1 MRWSTTRYLVLTN
14 TIPHMIHNRAFTRS
28 LLVLSV
34 SMLVL
39 VAACSGSNDDGHADD
54 GHDHVHSDETETA
67 RMRDWSGSPVPTV
80 ELSLDDSLEHTML
93 VVVADGF
100 TFTTADV
107 TEPVDGE
114 GHGHLYVDGELLT
127 MFYAPEFKLPRDV
140 ADGIHE
146 LTVTLSTNDHLEYAH
161 NGEPIGESI
170 MAGMHSDG

>member
-1 MRWSTTRYLVLTN
+1 
-14 TIPHMIHNRAFTRS
+14 MIHRQAFNRS

-39 VAACSGSNDDGHADD
+39 VAACGESNDD
-54 GHDHVHSDETETA
+54 GHDHVHSDATEA
-67 RMRDWSGSPVPTV
+67 AQMREWTGSPVPTV
-80 ELSLDDSLEHTML
+80 ELSLDDSSEHTML

-107 TEPVDGE
+107 TKPVDGE
-114 GHGHLYVDGELLT
+114 GHGHLYADGELLT
-127 MFYAPEFKLPRDV
+127 MFYAPEFQLPHDV
-140 ADGIHE
+140 VDGHHE

-170 MAGMHSDG
+170 MSGMHSDG